1 MPPLALFTFSWL
13 NYSLCMK
20 FAIQGDADSTA
31 GDPGSVHWDTSKE
44 RIMRRRMHAALAVP
58 ILVLALASCGGE
70 EAPDTPPDEPVQE
83 QPADSDDSSDG
94 GGEDSAEDSDPGE
107 DGAGAP
113 EEEGVGSEESAGEGP
128 DGEAD
133 APDSTEIAH
142 VWVEDDW
149 EIGQID
155 EDLCEGEGFMNPSQ
169 YSDQEA
175 FFSCGPI
182 AASALACRVEAE
194 NLVHCI
200 TSATGRTAISF
211 ESDAA
216 AESGSA
222 FEADEEAL
230 PIEVT
235 LPDGTT
241 CAPTAHDHGEHYQ
254 DYFSWYLCEDGS
266 ELLTTEDIQDTFERG
281 ESWTVQHSVDQG
293 APQEVTLETVTF
305 AGI

>member
-1 MPPLALFTFSWL
+1 MT
-13 NYSLCMK
+13 
-20 FAIQGDADSTA
+20 FAIQGEADSAA
-31 GDPGSVHWDTSKE
+31 GDAGPVHWDYVKE
-44 RIMRRRMHAALAVP
+44 RIMRRRMYAALAAP
-58 ILVLALASCGGE
+58 FLALALAACGSE
-70 EAPDTPPDEPVQE
+70 EAPESPPDEPVQE
-83 QPADSDDSSDG
+83 
-94 GGEDSAEDSDPGE
+94 ETAEDGDPS
-107 DGAGAP
+107 DGAGEDTDQDSPA
-113 EEEGVGSEESAGEGP
+113 EDDGESDRTGGSGDDGEGSEEGSGSDR
-128 DGEAD
+128 DGESTGGA
-133 APDSTEIAH
+133 ATEIAH

-149 EIGQID
+149 KIEQID

-182 AASALACRVEAE
+182 AASALACQVDAE
-194 NLVHCI
+194 NLVHCF

-216 AESGSA
+216 AESGGT
-222 FEADEEAL
+222 FEANEEAL

-266 ELLTTEDIQDTFERG
+266 ELLATEEIQDTFERG
-281 ESWTVQHSVDQG
+281 ESWTAQHSVDQG
-293 APQEVTLETVTF
+293 APEEVTLETVTF
-305 AGI
+305 AGT